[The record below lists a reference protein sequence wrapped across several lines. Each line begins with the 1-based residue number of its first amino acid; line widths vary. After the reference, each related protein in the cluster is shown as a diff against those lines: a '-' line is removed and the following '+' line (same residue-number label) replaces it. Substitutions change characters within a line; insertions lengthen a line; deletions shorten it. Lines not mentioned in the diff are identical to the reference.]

1 MKPGLDKLEVAVGLG
16 PKLQKEDVLLMD
28 VLLKLTANGGQATVG
43 EKTKLATGFKFTKT
57 VCVMESIQKAVVA
70 ISLTE

>member
-28 VLLKLTANGGQATVG
+28 VLLKLG